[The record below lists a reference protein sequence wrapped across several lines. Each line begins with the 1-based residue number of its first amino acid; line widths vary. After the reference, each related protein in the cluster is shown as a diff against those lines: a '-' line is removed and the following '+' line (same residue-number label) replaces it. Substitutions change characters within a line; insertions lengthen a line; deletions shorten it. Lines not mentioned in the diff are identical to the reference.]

1 MPLIIRWPGVINA
14 GITNDR
20 MVQNID
26 FAPTFLEIAGISI
39 PGDIQGRSILPLLR
53 NNGKVSNWREQVYY
67 HYYAYPDW
75 HMVRPHFGLRTE
87 RYKLI
92 HHYSI
97 DEWELFDLEKDP
109 DEMISL
115 YTNPEYSDIARM
127 MSSRLEKE
135 RIAVGDTVM
144 LQATSTYRR

>member
-14 GITNDR
+14 GTKNDR

-39 PGDIQGRSILPLLR
+39 PDDIQGRSILPLLR
-53 NNGKVSNWREQVYY
+53 NNGRVSNWREQVYY

-75 HMVRPHFGLRTE
+75 HMVRPHYGIRTE

-109 DEMISL
+109 DEMMNV
-115 YTNPEYSDIARM
+115 YANPEYSDIVSM

-135 RIAVGDTVM
+135 RITVGDTVM
-144 LQATSTYRR
+144 LKATSTYRR